1 MRKRLLFS
9 HSFLHWLTVLLNHR
23 VFDLTYPLA
32 VEGFEYLNRHF
43 YIDVEKYDTIMG
55 YRADD
60 SYFSFAQDFL
70 NGTISLRQL
79 ARAMHLGKPGQ
90 QYVIKSREAFDKL
103 CFVEAKPAIAKK
115 WFQKK
120 QARDCAAR
128 RAYFDIERNHR
139 QKDDLYI
146 LQLIDEEVNADDPRL
161 RQNLS

>member
-1 MRKRLLFS
+1 
-9 HSFLHWLTVLLNHR
+9 
-23 VFDLTYPLA
+23 
-32 VEGFEYLNRHF
+32 
-43 YIDVEKYDTIMG
+43 MG

-79 ARAMHLGKPGQ
+79 ARAMHLGKLGQ

-120 QARDCAAR
+120 QARDRAAR
-128 RAYFDIERNHR
+128 RAYFDVERNQR

-161 RQNLS
+161 RQNIS